1 MAQKRSLKDTSRDP
15 LAKEAFIQGGDKK
28 LKVVTADNNT
38 KMVNT
43 RLPKGLIKNMKL
55 ACVQAEI
62 TIQQFVTEAV
72 GEKLK
77 TMNY

>member
-1 MAQKRSLKDTSRDP
+1 MAKPRSLKDTSRDP
-15 LAKEAFIQGGDKK
+15 LAKEAFIQGADKK

-55 ACVQAEI
+55 ACVQEEI
-62 TIQQFVTEAV
+62 TIQEFMTQAV

-77 TMNY
+77 AMKH

>member
-1 MAQKRSLKDTSRDP
+1 MAKTRSLKDTSRDP

-43 RLPKGLIKNMKL
+43 RLPKGLIKNMKM
-55 ACVQAEI
+55 ACVQEEI
-62 TIQQFVTEAV
+62 TIQEFMTQAV

-77 TMNY
+77 AMNY

>member
-1 MAQKRSLKDTSRDP
+1 MAKARSLKDTSRDP

-43 RLPKGLIKNMKL
+43 RLPKGLIKNMKM
-55 ACVQAEI
+55 ACVQEEI
-62 TIQQFVTEAV
+62 TIQEFMTQAV

-77 TMNY
+77 AMNY

>member
-1 MAQKRSLKDTSRDP
+1 MVQKRSLKDTSRDP

-43 RLPKGLIKNMKL
+43 RLPKGLIKNMKM
-55 ACVQAEI
+55 ACVQEEI
-62 TIQQFVTEAV
+62 TIQEFMTQAV

-77 TMNY
+77 AMDY

>member
-1 MAQKRSLKDTSRDP
+1 MTQKRSLKDTSRDP
-15 LAKEAFIQGGDKK
+15 LAKEAFIQGGGKK

-43 RLPKGLIKNMKL
+43 RLPKGLIKDMKM
-55 ACVQAEI
+55 ACVQEEI
-62 TIQQFVTEAV
+62 TIQEFMTQAV

-77 TMNY
+77 AMNY